1 MTQPLY
7 LQIAQHLREHIIN
20 GDYPLNT
27 RIPTEKELAAALDVS
42 RPTVRQA
49 LTLLEQEGRLIR
61 VKGSGTFVT
70 EPKILHESTHFIIG
84 YKEESREHNYRLRTR
99 VLELQK
105 EKPDQMPFKALGL
118 AEGEHVTRKT
128 RLRWLEGQYNDKPI
142 MYTTVYVPVRLFPEM
157 DEQNF
162 TDTSFYEMLDS
173 RGLTV
178 MRTSKQLDVI
188 MPPSD
193 IAVELEISPFEPTI
207 RIASTGYT
215 QNGMAVEY
223 SESYYPASRS
233 SFKIEINR

>member
-7 LQIAQHLREHIIN
+7 LQIAQDLRDQIIN

-27 RIPTEKELAAALDVS
+27 RIPTEKELATALNVS

-70 EPKILHESTHFIIG
+70 EPKILHESTHFVIG
-84 YKEESREHNYRLRTR
+84 YQEESREHNYRLRTR

-105 EKPDQMPFKALGL
+105 EKPNQMPFKALGL
-118 AEGEHVTRKT
+118 AEGERVTRMT

-162 TDTSFYEMLDS
+162 TDASFYEMLDS
-173 RGLTV
+173 RSLTV

-188 MPPSD
+188 VPPAD

-207 RIASTGYT
+207 HIVSTGYT
-215 QNGMAVEY
+215 QNGTAVEY
-223 SESYYPASRS
+223 SESYYPASRN

>member
-1 MTQPLY
+1 MVEYVRRKAFCLTDHFGD
-7 LQIAQHLREHIIN
+7 IHSAQEHLN
-20 GDYPLNT
+20 
-27 RIPTEKELAAALDVS
+27 
-42 RPTVRQA
+42 
-49 LTLLEQEGRLIR
+49 R
-61 VKGSGTFVT
+61 VC
-70 EPKILHESTHFIIG
+70 
-84 YKEESREHNYRLRTR
+84 TR

-105 EKPDQMPFKALGL
+105 EKPDQIPFKALGL
-118 AEGEHVTRKT
+118 AEGERVTRMT

-207 RIASTGYT
+207 RIASTG
-215 QNGMAVEY
+215 
-223 SESYYPASRS
+223 
-233 SFKIEINR
+233 